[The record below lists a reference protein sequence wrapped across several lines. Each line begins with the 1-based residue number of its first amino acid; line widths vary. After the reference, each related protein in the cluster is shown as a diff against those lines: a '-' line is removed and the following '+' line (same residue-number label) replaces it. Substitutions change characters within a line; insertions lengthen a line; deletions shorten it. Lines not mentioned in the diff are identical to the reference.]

1 MRNAFLFFLLFSA
14 GFLSGQSNDVMPGC
28 TEAYFKMVTGVLAN
42 DSMQGRLP
50 GTEQETL
57 AGNFIAAEFKRA
69 GCKTIGHQGSFPFSY
84 VGPDSQTVI
93 RSNGNVIARINT
105 RSEYAIVIS
114 AHYDHIGKGK
124 FHSKAPFSNEVHNGA
139 DDNASGVAMMLGL
152 AGWCSQHKSELKYD
166 IIFAAFSGE
175 EDGLYGSL
183 EFLKHCPVDTS
194 RILCNI
200 NLDMVGRLDLARPI
214 LRIDAALEF
223 PVWDSVLPP
232 AGANAFQVME
242 RKNEIKGGADNC
254 SFLDYGIPAILLTT
268 GIHGEYHT
276 PYDDV
281 TLLNYSGMIQI
292 SEYLEQLLLNLQ
304 KPQSRNWFLRK

>member
-1 MRNAFLFFLLFSA
+1 MLLFSVD
-14 GFLSGQSNDVMPGC
+14 FLPGQSSAVVPGC
-28 TEAYFKMVTGVLAN
+28 TEAYFKMVTGALAN

-50 GTEQETL
+50 GTEQETA

-69 GCKTIGHQGSFPFSY
+69 GCKTIGRQGVFPFSY
-84 VGPDSQTVI
+84 LGPDSQTVI

-124 FHSKAPFSNEVHNGA
+124 FHSKAPFSNEIHNGA

-152 AGWCSQHKSELKYD
+152 AGWCSQHKEELKYD

-183 EFLKHCPVDTS
+183 EFLQYCPVDTS

-200 NLDMVGRLDLARPI
+200 NLDMVGRLDLVRPV

-223 PVWDSVLPP
+223 PVWDSVLP
-232 AGANAFQVME
+232 ADTGNGFLVMK

-254 SFLDYGIPAILLTT
+254 SFLDQRIPAILITT
-268 GIHGEYHT
+268 GLHGEYHT

-281 TLLNYSGMIQI
+281 QLLNYPGMILVAD
-292 SEYLEQLLLNLQ
+292 YLGQLLLNLN
-304 KPQSRNWFLRK
+304 RRKDCPLLFGRK